1 MNGFCMERESPM
13 ASDTLKVLIIE
24 DDADIQQL
32 LSFHFQQGGFRVET
46 SGNGAEGLKKARE
59 RKPDLIVLDLMLPG
73 MDGFEVC
80 RALKGENETRAI
92 PVIML
97 TAKGEEIDKVVGFEL
112 GADDYLTKPFSPREL
127 LLRAKAVLRRT
138 QKSDGG
144 EEVQQIRFGELL
156 LDLSRHKV
164 WLSGTEVELTAIEFK
179 LLRYLLETKGRVQTR
194 DTLLDKVWGYDAF
207 VTTRTVDTHVKR
219 LREKLG
225 KFENYIETVRG
236 IGYRFTEKA

>member
-1 MNGFCMERESPM
+1 MPSES
-13 ASDTLKVLIIE
+13 LKVLIIE
-24 DDADIQQL
+24 DDADLQQL
-32 LSFHFQQGGFRVET
+32 LSYHFQQGGFRVET

-59 RKPDLIVLDLMLPG
+59 KKPDLIILDIMLPG

-80 RALKGENETRAI
+80 RTLKGDSDTKAV
-92 PVIML
+92 PVIIL

-138 QKSDGG
+138 QKSES
-144 EEVQQIRFGELL
+144 EEEGKQIKFGDLL
-156 LDLSRHKV
+156 VDLARHKV
-164 WLSGTEVELTAIEFK
+164 TLAEKEVELTAIEFK

-236 IGYRFTEKA
+236 IGYRFREKE

>member
-1 MNGFCMERESPM
+1 MPEG
-13 ASDTLKVLIIE
+13 LKVLIIE

-32 LSFHFQQGGFRVET
+32 LSHHFQQAGFRIEACA
-46 SGNGAEGLKKARE
+46 NGSEGLKRARE
-59 RKPDLIVLDLMLPG
+59 KRPDLIVLDLMLPG

-80 RALKGENETRAI
+80 RTLKKEPDTKGI

-127 LLRAKAVLRRT
+127 LLRTKAVLRRT
-138 QKSDGG
+138 QKAEGTEDS
-144 EEVQQIRFGELL
+144 EKQIKFDELL
-156 LDLSRHKV
+156 IDLARHRVLIAGK
-164 WLSGTEVELTAIEFK
+164 EIELTAIEFK
-179 LLRYLLETKGRVQTR
+179 LLKYLLETKGRVQTR

-225 KFENYIETVRG
+225 QLENYIETVRG
-236 IGYRFTEKA
+236 IGYRFREKP

>member
-1 MNGFCMERESPM
+1 M
-13 ASDTLKVLIIE
+13 ASENLKVLIVE
-24 DDADIQQL
+24 DEADIQQL
-32 LSFHFQQGGFRVET
+32 LSFHFQQAGYRVEVC
-46 SGNGAEGLKKARE
+46 GNGAEGLKKARE

-80 RALKGENETRAI
+80 RVLKGAAETRAV

-138 QKSDGG
+138 QKAEGG
-144 EEVQQIRFGELL
+144 EETPQLRFGELL
-156 LDLSRHKV
+156 LDLARHKV
-164 WLSGTEVELTAIEFK
+164 WLSGKEVELTAIEFK

-225 KFENYIETVRG
+225 KFENYVETVRG
-236 IGYRFTEKA
+236 IGYRFAEKA

>member
-1 MNGFCMERESPM
+1 M
-13 ASDTLKVLIIE
+13 ASENLKVLIVE
-24 DDADIQQL
+24 DEADIQQL
-32 LSFHFQQGGFRVET
+32 LSFHFQQGGYRVEVC
-46 SGNGAEGLKKARE
+46 GNGAEGLKKARE

-80 RALKGENETRAI
+80 RALKGAAETRAI

-138 QKSDGG
+138 QKTEGA
-144 EEVQQIRFGELL
+144 EESQQIRFGELL

-164 WLSGTEVELTAIEFK
+164 WLAGKEVELTAIEFK

-194 DTLLDKVWGYDAF
+194 DTLLDKVWGYDAY

-236 IGYRFTEKA
+236 IGYRFAEKA

>member
-1 MNGFCMERESPM
+1 M

-46 SGNGAEGLKKARE
+46 SANGAEGLKKARE

-80 RALKGENETRAI
+80 RALKGENETRGI

-164 WLSGTEVELTAIEFK
+164 WLSGSEVELTAIEFK

>member
-1 MNGFCMERESPM
+1 M
-13 ASDTLKVLIIE
+13 ASENLKVLIVE
-24 DDADIQQL
+24 DEADIQQL
-32 LSFHFQQGGFRVET
+32 LSFHFQQAGYRVEVC
-46 SGNGAEGLKKARE
+46 SNGAEGLKKARE

-80 RALKGENETRAI
+80 RVLKSAAETRAV

-138 QKSDGG
+138 QKTEGG
-144 EEVQQIRFGELL
+144 EESQQIRFGELL

-164 WLSGTEVELTAIEFK
+164 WLAGKEVELTAIEFK

-194 DTLLDKVWGYDAF
+194 DTLLDKVWGYDAY

-236 IGYRFTEKA
+236 IGYRFAEKA

>member
-1 MNGFCMERESPM
+1 M
-13 ASDTLKVLIIE
+13 ASENLKVLIIE
-24 DDADIQQL
+24 DEADIQQL
-32 LSFHFQQGGFRVET
+32 LSFHFQQGGFRVEVC
-46 SGNGAEGLKKARE
+46 GNGAEGLKKARE
-59 RKPDLIVLDLMLPG
+59 RKPDLIILDLMLPG
-73 MDGFEVC
+73 MDGLEVC
-80 RALKGENETRAI
+80 RALKGAGDTKAI

-138 QKSDGG
+138 QKAAGG
-144 EEVQQIRFGELL
+144 EETQQLRFGELL

-164 WLSGTEVELTAIEFK
+164 WISSQEIELTAIEFK

-225 KFENYIETVRG
+225 KLESYIETVRG
-236 IGYRFTEKA
+236 IGYRFAEQA

>member
-1 MNGFCMERESPM
+1 MSPES
-13 ASDTLKVLIIE
+13 LKVLIIE

-32 LSFHFQQGGFRVET
+32 LSYNFQQAGFRVET

-59 RKPDLIVLDLMLPG
+59 KKPDLIILDLMLPG

-80 RALKGENETRAI
+80 RTLKGENDSKGI

-138 QKSDGG
+138 QKAEAG
-144 EEVQQIRFGELL
+144 EGEKQIKFGDLVI
-156 LDLSRHKV
+156 DLSRHKV
-164 WLSGTEVELTAIEFK
+164 LLGGKEIELTAIEFK

-236 IGYRFTEKA
+236 IGYRFREKP